1 MPASDGVDALVSDV
15 ARLGGVGTEGRGP
28 LPSSEYAHP
37 STPRRPGNT
46 LHFTMS
52 SNDPTRFRRG
62 APRPMA
68 DDEPA
73 RNSLRVWA
81 LAWPTIV
88 GFGAQ
93 TLVRFA
99 DFVMVGGLGPEA
111 LAAVGLGGQVYWLV
125 QAVANLVPTGLA
137 AVIARSV
144 GAGDFSRCDA
154 AFRQAILLSTVLAI
168 ATTLIGLPFTDAVIA
183 LYGVEPAV
191 VSMGGDYM
199 YWMLWGSLPFSLSFV
214 FGGASRAAG
223 DVRTPLYVGLVVNV
237 LNIGL
242 NWVLIYGNLGA
253 PALGVAGA
261 AMASTIAMF
270 AQVVIFFWL
279 WLAGRFVIKPYG
291 GSFRPDRALCTRLLM
306 IGYPAA
312 IEQLL
317 FHVGLLGFQRIMSL
331 YGTAA
336 IAAYNVGAQILS
348 LSFIPGIG
356 FSTAAS
362 TLVGQFLGEGSPEA
376 ASRAGW
382 QATTGAV
389 VSMSLIG
396 LLILAFARPLAMIF
410 SDDLEVVELTIDFI
424 WILGAVQPL
433 MAIEFAVGGSLR
445 GAGDTFYPML
455 TVFIGLF
462 LGRLIPAAVA
472 GVLLGAPLQLV
483 WCALIGDYAMKATLL
498 IRRFRGE
505 RWKTIEA

>member
-1 MPASDGVDALVSDV
+1 
-15 ARLGGVGTEGRGP
+15 
-28 LPSSEYAHP
+28 
-37 STPRRPGNT
+37 
-46 LHFTMS
+46 MS

-62 APRPMA
+62 APTPTA
-68 DDEPA
+68 DDGSTA
-73 RNSLRVWA
+73 SSLGVWA

-144 GAGDFSRCDA
+144 GAGDFSRCDL
-154 AFRQAILLSTVLAI
+154 AFRQAILLSTGLAI
-168 ATTLIGLPFTDAVIA
+168 LTTLIGLPFTDWVIA
-183 LYGVEPAV
+183 IYGVEPAV
-191 VSMGGDYM
+191 VSMGSDYM
-199 YWMLWGSLPFSLSFV
+199 YWMLWGTVPFSLAFV

-223 DVRTPLYVGLVVNV
+223 DVRTPLYIGLVVNV

-261 AMASTIAMF
+261 AMASTIAM
-270 AQVVIFFWL
+270 VVQLIIFVWL
-279 WLAGRFVIKPYG
+279 WLTGRFILKPYG
-291 GSFRPDRALCTRLLM
+291 HSFWPDRAMCARLFR

-312 IEQLL
+312 VEQML
-317 FHVGLLGFQRIMSL
+317 FQIGLLGFQRIMSL

-362 TLVGQFLGEGSPEA
+362 TLVGQFLGEDAPEE

-382 QATTGAV
+382 QATFGAIA
-389 VSMSLIG
+389 SMTLIG
-396 LLILAFARPLAMIF
+396 VVIIAFARPLALIF
-410 SDDLEVVELTIDFI
+410 SDDPEVVELTIDFI
-424 WILGAVQPL
+424 WILGCVQPL
-433 MAIEFAVGGSLR
+433 MAIEFSVGGSLR
-445 GAGDTFYPML
+445 GAGDTFYPMV
-455 TVFIGLF
+455 TVFFGLF
-462 LGRLIPAAVA
+462 LARLIPAAIL

-483 WCALIGDYAMKATLL
+483 WCALIGDYAVKAALL
-498 IRRFRGE
+498 VRRFRGG